1 MKKLNRLKYDKVNI
15 LAKCNMEQTYQMD
28 MLYKAST
35 TDRVINGTIVR
46 FVNFWFN
53 PKPFGDEEVYS
64 SILNR
69 ILEKNSYMNKF
80 KIKSLEVNFD
90 YSTELTF
97 ERLQILAKVIT
108 EVLGK
113 KGYKTLNINANIVGF
128 NYKNDEFTNRYKSY
142 KWFKYKSKNA
152 KHKQLE
158 VKLYQKAD
166 GVNRFEI
173 IFNNNDSRLFKTLD
187 DGSIVSGTR
196 IKSIFQQIYNDIY
209 TLLEK
214 DKKLWNDEAIF
225 EFMNA
230 YCIAL
235 ENDIEQVA

>member
-230 YCIAL
+230 YCLVL
-235 ENDIEQVA
+235 EENKEQVA